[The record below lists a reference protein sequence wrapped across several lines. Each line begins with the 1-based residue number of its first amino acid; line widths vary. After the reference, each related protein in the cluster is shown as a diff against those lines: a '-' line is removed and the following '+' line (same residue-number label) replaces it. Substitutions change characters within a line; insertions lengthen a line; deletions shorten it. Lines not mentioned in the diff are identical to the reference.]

1 MSELSFGSTRIDSS
15 SLVTVGSAD
24 DSCVKVRPPFTSTP
38 LSIFAPWGVDSSTS
52 FMKLSSL
59 TPNHSPACSLFP
71 LPAGGLTMVVLIS
84 VRWFGASTPTASALS
99 CESTS
104 A

>member
-15 SLVTVGSAD
+15 SLLTVGRIG
-24 DSCVKVRPPFTSTP
+24 DSCVEVRAPFTSSAFSSCGP
-38 LSIFAPWGVDSSTS
+38 PDVDSSTN

-59 TPNHSPACSLFP
+59 TPNHRPACSRFL
-71 LPAGGLTMVVLIS
+71 LPAGGLTMVVLIR
-84 VRWFGASTPTASALS
+84 VRWFGASMPTPSALS
-99 CESTS
+99 CELTS